1 MIMVASS
8 AGKSIENGKWPLFLV
23 EKIFTLLSRL
33 FIFVLFSCSHT
44 KVLASEETFPT
55 VVWCKEVMGFQKG
68 CNVVDL
74 CVEVATIMVLRVCR
88 GNVS

>member
-1 MIMVASS
+1 LAGTASAKNVIRS
-8 AGKSIENGKWPLFLV
+8 V
-23 EKIFTLLSRL
+23 LST
-33 FIFVLFSCSHT
+33 HT

-55 VVWCKEVMGFQKG
+55 VVWCKEVMGCQKG
-68 CNVVDL
+68 CNVGDL